1 MQKKQNIT
9 EMIARLL
16 VFFMIENYLESERIH
31 FGF

>member
-16 VFFMIENYLESERIH
+16 VFFMIESYLESERIH